1 MKIWYDITNTP
12 QVHFLLAIINGL
24 KEEGFDRYMIS
35 ARDFSETVNFLK
47 KQISDEFTV
56 IGDHKGGSM
65 SKKIAGLLHRFKEIN
80 RTIKEYDLSISCGS
94 EGAIWS
100 SFLKRKHSIAFGDND
115 LARQWTY
122 APFVDF
128 AFFPNSISKR
138 VLTKQGLWNRKLYQ
152 YNGLKEHIY
161 IADYK
166 PDKEFLCKI
175 PFESYVVVRPENIQA
190 NYVQGEE
197 QKSITPELLKLLSS
211 KGHNIIFLPRYSF
224 DRTYAE
230 GIKNIFIPS
239 EPMNGLD
246 LCYYSEGVFTGA
258 GTFAR
263 EAACLGVPSFS
274 FFLGESLLAV
284 DRSLVKEQKMYFSRN
299 PVELVE
305 NFIKSHRSDANL
317 SKVKEVR
324 QEVIFK
330 TIEVINKF

>member
-12 QVHFLLAIINGL
+12 QVHFLLSILRGL
-24 KEEGFDRYMIS
+24 KDEGYSQYMIT
-35 ARDFSETVNFLK
+35 ARDFSETVNFLH

-56 IGDHKGGSM
+56 IGDHKGGSL
-65 SKKIAGLLHRFKEIN
+65 SKKVGGLLHRFKEIN
-80 RTIKEYDLSISCGS
+80 KSIKDYDLSISCGS

-100 SFLKRKHSIAFGDND
+100 SFLKRKRSIAFGDND

-128 AFFPNSISKR
+128 AFFPISIPKK

-152 YNGLKEHIY
+152 YDGLKEHVY
-161 IADYK
+161 IADYV
-166 PDKEFLCKI
+166 PDKEFKSKV
-175 PFESYVVVRPENIQA
+175 PFENYVVVRPENIQA

-224 DRTYAE
+224 DRVYAQD
-230 GIKNIFIPS
+230 IKNVFIPT

-246 LCYYSEGVFTGA
+246 LCYYSDGVFTGA

-263 EAACLGVPSFS
+263 EAACLGIPSFS
-274 FFLGESLLAV
+274 FFLGKSLLAV
-284 DRSLVKEQKMYFSRN
+284 DKSLIKEHKMFFSRE
-299 PVELVE
+299 PSRLVE
-305 NFIKSHRSDANL
+305 TFIKSKRGLADL
-317 SKVKEVR
+317 SKAKEVK
-324 QEVIFK
+324 QEVISK
-330 TIEVINKF
+330 TIEVINQF